1 MSKREQKIYQF
12 IGQVVV
18 YGSIFLFYVGIFIYG
33 FMHATTLN

>member
-1 MSKREQKIYQF
+1 MTREQKIYQF

-18 YGSIFLFYVGIFIYG
+18 YGSMYITFIGIMMYG